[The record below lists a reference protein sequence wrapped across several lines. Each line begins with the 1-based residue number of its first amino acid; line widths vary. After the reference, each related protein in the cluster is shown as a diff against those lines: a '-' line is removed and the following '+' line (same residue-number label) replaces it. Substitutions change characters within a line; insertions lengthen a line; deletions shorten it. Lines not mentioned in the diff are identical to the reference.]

1 MFGYVRPVKE
11 ELKVREFEQFKACYC
26 ALCHALGSKYGSAAR
41 FVLNYDFTFL
51 AMLLWNEGDAPVY
64 IKKRCAASPCRKKT
78 CCAATHALD
87 VCAGYSVILAWW
99 KILDAIRDETFF
111 KSLPDRFAAL
121 FVRRAYKKASKEYP
135 DFAEQVRICIGE
147 LSDLENSKEA
157 TLDGLADRFARITKA
172 ASCIIADNL
181 KRRVLEQ
188 LLYHTGRW
196 IYIIDACD
204 DLAEDLKAGRDNPV
218 ARRFGITDDA
228 LSPES
233 KEALKTTLT
242 HSINLAGA
250 AFELMPQSAWTEI
263 TKNIIYLGMPEVL
276 RRVLEGTWKR
286 QRSRVPK

>member
-1 MFGYVRPVKE
+1 MFGYVRPIKE

-26 ALCHALGSKYGSAAR
+26 ALCHTLGAKYGSAAR

-51 AMLLWNEGDAPVY
+51 AMLLWNEGETPIY
-64 IKKRCAASPCRKKT
+64 EKKRCAASPCRKKT
-78 CCAATHALD
+78 CCTRVDALD
-87 VCAGYSVILAWW
+87 TCAGYSVILAWW
-99 KILDAIRDETFF
+99 KILDSFRDEPFI
-111 KSLPDRFAAL
+111 KSLPDRFAAF
-121 FVRRAYKKASKEYP
+121 FVRRAYKKAAQEYP
-135 DFAEQVRICIGE
+135 DFAEKVQTSITE
-147 LSDLENSKEA
+147 LSMLEKSKGA
-157 TLDGLADRFARITKA
+157 SLDGLADRFARITKA
-172 ASCIIADNL
+172 ASGVVADET
-181 KRRVLEQ
+181 KRRMLEQ

-218 ARRFGITDDA
+218 AERYGITDGA
-228 LSPES
+228 LTQDS

-276 RRVLEGTWKR
+276 RRVLEGTWKK
-286 QRSRVPK
+286 QRNRVPK